1 MNHKQSRFNYI
12 VSMLY
17 DQNFEVEYFM
27 EIINFFYLIL
37 LMIKLN
43 NYEYFTDCFI
53 F

>member
-1 MNHKQSRFNYI
+1 MNHKQSRFKYI

-37 LMIKLN
+37 LMF
-43 NYEYFTDCFI
+43 NY
-53 F
+53 